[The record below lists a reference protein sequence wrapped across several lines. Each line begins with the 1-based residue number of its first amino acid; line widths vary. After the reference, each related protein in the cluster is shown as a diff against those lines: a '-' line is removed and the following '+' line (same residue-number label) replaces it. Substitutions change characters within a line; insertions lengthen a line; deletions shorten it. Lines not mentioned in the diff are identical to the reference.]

1 LQISHR
7 SSGNNEKN
15 KNNIKSRRER
25 RATTFPDGEK
35 KDIDINNESSG
46 IYDLIRDTK
55 TRGRLRG
62 FASDCWRA
70 VVRA

>member
-1 LQISHR
+1 MQISHR

-35 KDIDINNESSG
+35 KDIDSNNESSG
-46 IYDLIRDTK
+46 I
-55 TRGRLRG
+55 
-62 FASDCWRA
+62 
-70 VVRA
+70 